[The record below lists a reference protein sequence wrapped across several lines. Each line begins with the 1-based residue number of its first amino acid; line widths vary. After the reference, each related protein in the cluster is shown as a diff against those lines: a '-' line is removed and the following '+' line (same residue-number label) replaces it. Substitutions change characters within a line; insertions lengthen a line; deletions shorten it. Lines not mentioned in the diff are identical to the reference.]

1 VIAYGDW
8 LVFAVV
14 LGLLVAHNVLLIG
27 VLVGAAEF
35 ATPVANAA
43 VSGAR
48 IAATPDE
55 LQGRVQA
62 ATTMIAM
69 SLGWL
74 GPLAVGTIFEH
85 SGATTTV
92 CVVAVWTLLLAIAAT
107 TAPPLRH
114 APAAA

>member
-1 VIAYGDW
+1 M
-8 LVFAVV
+8 
-14 LGLLVAHNVLLIG
+14 LLIG

-62 ATTMIAM
+62 ATTIIAM

-92 CVVAVWTLLLAIAAT
+92 WVVAGWTLLMAIAAS
-107 TAPPLRH
+107 TAPQLRH